1 VLALGSICT
10 KKKKKKK
17 KKKRRRRRRMTRAGE
32 HADENV
38 KWYSHCEKQCNSSS
52 SGYWPKEIQ
61 NTFKVKIITHIQ
73 SNSIHNS

>member
-1 VLALGSICT
+1 
-10 KKKKKKK
+10 
-17 KKKRRRRRRMTRAGE
+17 MTSAGE